1 MKIIP
6 LNKETALANINRLI
20 EINKELDLDP
30 WTVDN
35 FLIDLDGKWRYSLI
49 ALENDQIV
57 GFLICSVKENNTLHI
72 HKIAIVSKYQ
82 RRGVGTLLMKHL
94 FSNCNEYN
102 IKYISVK
109 TKKNNVNA
117 QRFYERQDFKR
128 IGSDGP
134 NYVYKKE
141 MK

>member
-20 EINKELDLDP
+20 EINKVLDLDP

-57 GFLICSVKENNTLHI
+57 GFLICSVKENNILHI